1 MHAETQSAR
10 VITRPTDVSGSANR
24 KLKGVVMKQKLLF
37 LASSALAGFLI
48 VVPIYLAILL
58 LLKAMK
64 SVVGL
69 IRPLAML
76 LPESVPA
83 ETFLSLLLVLVFC
96 LLIGIAVRTRLGG
109 VLRERMEHTLFERI
123 PGYALLRSLT
133 QQLAGSS
140 RENVWKPAFFES
152 DEGLLPAFIIEEFE
166 DGRYTVFVPSIPTP
180 LAGAVYVC
188 DRKRVHPL
196 DVPFTDALK
205 AISKW
210 GSGSRELVA
219 AMSKVKAVST

>member
-1 MHAETQSAR
+1 MKKR
-10 VITRPTDVSGSANR
+10 LVFVGSS
-24 KLKGVVMKQKLLF
+24 L
-37 LASSALAGFLI
+37 LAGFLI
-48 VVPIYLAILL
+48 VVPIYLAVLL
-58 LLKAMK
+58 LLKVMK
-64 SVVGL
+64 SVVTL
-69 IRPLAML
+69 VRPVALL

-83 ETFLSLLLVLVFC
+83 EMLLSLLLVL
-96 LLIGIAVRTRLGG
+96 LICFVIGMLVRTRIGG
-109 VLRERMEHTLFERI
+109 VIRERMETTLFERI
-123 PGYALLRSLT
+123 PGYALIRSLT

-140 RENVWKPAFFES
+140 QEKVWKPAFFES
-152 DEGLLPAFIIEEFE
+152 DEGLLPAFIIEEFD

-180 LAGAVYVC
+180 LAGAVYIL

-219 AMSKVKAVST
+219 AMEDKNASTLTRTS